1 MIMGRKANNNKT
13 TNLTTFS
20 ENVLSD
26 LCCEIYQGQ
35 YILVLGDDVVLKPEY
50 CGGSSKEY
58 IMKEFKLEN
67 DENIL
72 TLPDVKGSL
81 DTFLSENWEYNV
93 EKEVSPELISLLSTK
108 CFKVVLT
115 TTFDQYIET
124 VMRKI
129 WGDELRIMNIYGESN
144 LNIFSSTSEFNRIPP
159 TLVYVFGKAGTK
171 TDFVL
176 TENDAIKVIHRWL
189 SLKYDDPLYS
199 LINYIQDK
207 KQRRKV
213 LAIGCR
219 FEDWYFRFFWY
230 SIHQNINDLDGDVA
244 ISLNTDNSES
254 DKNLAKYFKSIR
266 VENQGNSRQFLS
278 ELNRLLNDPDR
289 NVYRK
294 YLPLLKTGGIFISYA
309 SEDFPIVCQIYTA
322 LANAGFSVWF
332 DNKDLSAGSTY
343 DTRIATAISE
353 CRIFMPILSRQ
364 TKTDIG
370 NSISR
375 YYKDVEWEA
384 VKDNKDCEIIPV
396 TLFGFNINSDRE
408 ILPEIFKSRTVF
420 SWTENKADEI
430 CETLKKLMDKA

>member
-1 MIMGRKANNNKT
+1 MGRKVNNKS
-13 TNLTTFS
+13 NLTTFS

-35 YILVLGDDVVLKPEY
+35 YILVIGDDVVLNPEY
-50 CGGSSKEY
+50 GEGSSKEY

-67 DENIL
+67 EANIL
-72 TLPDVKGSL
+72 TLPDVKGAL
-81 DTFLSENWEYNV
+81 DTFMSENWEYNV

-108 CFKVVLT
+108 CFRVVLT
-115 TTFDQYIET
+115 TTFDWYIEI

-129 WGDELRIMNIYGESN
+129 WGDELRVMNIYGDSK
-144 LNIFSSTSEFNRIPP
+144 LNNFSSSSEFNQIPP

-189 SLKYDDPLYS
+189 SLKDKDPFFN

-207 KQRRKV
+207 NQRRKV

-230 SIHQNINDLDGDVA
+230 SIHQDINDLDGDVA

-266 VENQGNSRQFLS
+266 VENQGNSRKFLS
-278 ELNRLLNDPDR
+278 KLNMLLNDPDQ
-289 NVYRK
+289 NVYQK
-294 YLPLLKTGGIFISYA
+294 YLPHLKTGGIFLSYA
-309 SEDFPIVCQIYTA
+309 SEDFSIVCQIYST

-332 DNKDLSAGSTY
+332 DNKELSAGSIY
-343 DTRIATAISE
+343 DTRIANAISE
-353 CRIFMPILSRQ
+353 CRIFMPVLTGQ
-364 TKTDIG
+364 TKTDITNG
-370 NSISR
+370 ISR
-375 YYKDVEWEA
+375 YYKDKEWEA
-384 VKDNKDCEIIPV
+384 VKDNKNCEIIPV

-408 ILPEIFKSRTVF
+408 LLPEIFKSRTVF
-420 SWTENKADEI
+420 SWTEKKAGDI
-430 CETLKKLMDKA
+430 CETLNKLLDKA